1 MLVKLWRPTKWIL
14 LVLLVLFLLFL
25 LMFVVETAVWQVLD
39 LLIVPVILALGAWF
53 LSNQSNNV
61 EREIA
66 KDRQQQALLDAYLD
80 RMTELI
86 LDKGLKKDGEENEAE
101 VKTMARTHTI
111 SVLRN
116 LDGKRKGQVLSFLHE
131 AELIKKPSQP
141 PHNEDTGNPLVQ
153 SEFVWED
160 HQIIN
165 LATADLSHADLIF
178 VPLKDIYKVGSW
190 SKRLIT
196 KFVEEDFEKYSWST
210 TKSWKA
216 NLSNA
221 YLKDANLPHVAFVL
235 AELWGTNLDEANLSG
250 AILALANLSGVN
262 LRAANLVGADLR
274 KANLSG
280 AALDGAELKGANLKG
295 ATVTDEQL
303 KSARSL
309 EDAIL
314 PNGEKYYPDF
324 FKKAK

>member
-1 MLVKLWRPTKWIL
+1 MLGKLWQTAKWIL
-14 LVLLVLFLLFL
+14 LVLLVLCLLFI
-25 LMFVVETAVWQVLD
+25 LMFVIETAVWQVLD
-39 LLIVPVILALGAWF
+39 LLIVPTILALGAWF
-53 LSNQSNNV
+53 LSNQSSKV

-101 VKTMARTHTI
+101 LRTMARTHTI

-131 AELIKKPSQP
+131 AELIKKPSQT
-141 PHNEDTGNPLVQ
+141 PHNENTGNPLVQ
-153 SEFVWED
+153 SEFVWENN
-160 HQIIN
+160 QIIN

-178 VPLKDIYKVGSW
+178 IPLRDIYRVGNW
-190 SKRLIT
+190 SKRFIT

-235 AELWGTNLDEANLSG
+235 AELWGTDFDEANLNG
-250 AILALANLSGVN
+250 AILALANLSG
-262 LRAANLVGADLR
+262 ANLQKGT
-274 KANLSG
+274 LSH
-280 AALDGAELKGANLKG
+280 L
-295 ATVTDEQL
+295 V
-303 KSARSL
+303 
-309 EDAIL
+309 
-314 PNGEKYYPDF
+314 
-324 FKKAK
+324 